1 MHTPLSA
8 NQRIT
13 AIDALRGF
21 CLLGILF
28 AHFIYWHSGGP
39 LPVENYEKDY
49 GVGSSIATWVNNI
62 LIFGK
67 FFALFS
73 FLFGLSFF
81 LQMESGRRSGKPFA
95 ARYLRRLFI
104 LLIIAAIHQTFWMGD
119 ILIIYVPLGF
129 VLLAMR
135 NAGNQLVSTLAVLL
149 ILNVPGKLWEAL
161 NFLVFHLEQPEMMG
175 AIAEP
180 YQKIIQQGHL
190 ADLWAFNWKTLP
202 NKLHMQ
208 VFSGRLAQTLG
219 YFLLGMYAGRKQ
231 WFEALEEKRPI
242 VMRMWKKS
250 SIAGLALLLTAVGIF
265 AANQIGKLGWEQN
278 PVVGFFFGFIFDGFN
293 FALVIFYISGVT
305 LLIIKSRL
313 RPALLRLSPV
323 GRMTLTSYLTQTA
336 VGLTLFFGFGFG
348 LFQRT
353 SPGWNFGIA
362 AVLFVLQV
370 LAARWWFTQYR
381 YGPVEWL
388 WRCATNMQWLP
399 IKRQPARANPDIAP
413 MAV

>member
-1 MHTPLSA
+1 
-8 NQRIT
+8 
-13 AIDALRGF
+13 
-21 CLLGILF
+21 
-28 AHFIYWHSGGP
+28 
-39 LPVENYEKDY
+39 
-49 GVGSSIATWVNNI
+49 
-62 LIFGK
+62 
-67 FFALFS
+67 
-73 FLFGLSFF
+73 
-81 LQMESGRRSGKPFA
+81 
-95 ARYLRRLFI
+95 
-104 LLIIAAIHQTFWMGD
+104 
-119 ILIIYVPLGF
+119 
-129 VLLAMR
+129 
-135 NAGNQLVSTLAVLL
+135 
-149 ILNVPGKLWEAL
+149 
-161 NFLVFHLEQPEMMG
+161 
-175 AIAEP
+175 
-180 YQKIIQQGHL
+180 
-190 ADLWAFNWKTLP
+190 
-202 NKLHMQ
+202 
-208 VFSGRLAQTLG
+208 
-219 YFLLGMYAGRKQ
+219 
-231 WFEALEEKRPI
+231 